1 MRGHTLVELT
11 FVLLLVS
18 VAVSSVAPT
27 ARKARD
33 RAAVVAAREMLV
45 GLVAEARQAAIE
57 TGAASV
63 HLLERDAT
71 AEVVS
76 SGAVLRRIALIT
88 ELGVSL
94 ELGGGRSEV
103 ELRYDALGLGRMA
116 SQTVVLRRGGAAAE
130 LIVSSYGRVRRG

>member
-45 GLVAEARQAAIE
+45 GLVAEARRAAIE

-63 HLLERDAT
+63 RLFERGAVAEVAT
-71 AEVVS
+71 AQAS
-76 SGAVLRRIALIT
+76 LRRVALT
-88 ELGVSL
+88 SELGVSL
-94 ELGGGRSEV
+94 ELGGGQPDV
-103 ELRYDALGLGRMA
+103 ELRYDALGLGRLA
-116 SQTVVLRRGGAAAE
+116 SQTVVLRRGDAVAE
-130 LIVSSYGRVRRG
+130 LIVSSYGRVRRR